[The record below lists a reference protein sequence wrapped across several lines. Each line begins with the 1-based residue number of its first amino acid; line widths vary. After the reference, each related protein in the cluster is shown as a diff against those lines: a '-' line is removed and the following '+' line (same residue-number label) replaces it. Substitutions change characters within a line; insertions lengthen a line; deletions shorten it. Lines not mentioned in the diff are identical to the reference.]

1 MGKRGNGVEHQ
12 EGGQTALDL
21 EEESS
26 KAAKKTATVEQEAH
40 TTEPDAP
47 TAEQEAPM
55 AEPEATMTEPDAP
68 ATEQDAPTT
77 ESETP
82 KTEQDAAESVPTVNA
97 ITELGNTN
105 DACWKVLADGE
116 RVEISDKEWRKELTL
131 MLAPS
136 TTQTS

>member
-26 KAAKKTATVEQEAH
+26 KEAKKTATVEQEAITAEQEAH
-40 TTEPDAP
+40 TTEPD
-47 TAEQEAPM
+47 APM
-55 AEPEATMTEPDAP
+55 AEPEATMTEPEAST
-68 ATEQDAPTT
+68 TEQETPTT
-77 ESETP
+77 EPEAPTE
-82 KTEQDAAESVPTVNA
+82 EQDAAESVPTVNA